1 MKSLEKGLEHGRVT
15 GSITCSSYQWFQY
28 GRSLHFVVVAAH
40 DLFFGGDG
48 GMAQEGEEGR

>member
-1 MKSLEKGLEHGRVT
+1 MKSLEKGLEHGGVA
-15 GSITCSSYQWFQY
+15 GSIARGSYQRFQY